1 MLKAGIP
8 GLFLPMRRT
17 ILLILMLLL
26 SLLAIL
32 YPLISNFV
40 NEKFRSE
47 IRTEYYE
54 TIEEMDDG
62 ALETERHLAY
72 EYNALLAG
80 GVLEAYSDEG
90 LTNASAEYT
99 ALLNLNGDSVMGY
112 VEIPKLGIHLPI
124 RHGTDA
130 QTLESGVGHVIGS
143 SLPVGGENTH
153 AVLSAHSG
161 MAREKMF
168 SDLDQL
174 STGDI
179 FFLHVLG
186 ETLAYEVDAI
196 NTVLPTDTSLLG
208 IESER
213 DLATLVTCTPFGVN
227 THRLLV
233 RGYRVPY
240 TEASVEHV
248 IAAAAEPI
256 ESTWEQEYKKGLL
269 WGLCALLALIIGY
282 LLFHKLTQQP
292 PALPVTPTH
301 EGVLLSTIIAEI
313 YRLQFLEDS

>member
-1 MLKAGIP
+1 
-8 GLFLPMRRT
+8 
-17 ILLILMLLL
+17 MLLL

-196 NTVLPTDTSLLG
+196 NTVLPADVSLLA
-208 IESER
+208 IETDK
-213 DLATLVTCTPFGVN
+213 DLVTLVTCTPFGVN

-233 RGYRVPY
+233 RGYRVPF
-240 TEASVEHV
+240 TEVSAEHV
-248 IAAAAEPI
+248 IAAAEPI

-269 WGLCALLALIIGY
+269 WGLCALLALFIGY
-282 LLFHKLTQQP
+282 LLIQKLTP
-292 PALPVTPTH
+292 KKSVTILDSPQ
-301 EGVLLSTIIAEI
+301 EGILLETILISLYGLRFE
-313 YRLQFLEDS
+313 EDV

>member
-1 MLKAGIP
+1 MKRIWLA
-8 GLFLPMRRT
+8 
-17 ILLILMLLL
+17 ILLILL
-26 SLLAIL
+26 SLLAVL

-80 GVLEAYSDEG
+80 GVLEAYSDQQLNE
-90 LTNASAEYT
+90 AEMEYLS
-99 ALLNLNGDSVMGY
+99 LLNLNGDSVMGY

-130 QTLESGVGHVIGS
+130 QTLESGVGHVVGS

-174 STGDI
+174 SPGDI

-208 IESER
+208 IEAEK
-213 DLATLVTCTPFGVN
+213 DVVTLVTCTPFGVN

-233 RGYRVPY
+233 RGHRTEY
-240 TEASVEHV
+240 TPAV
-248 IAAAAEPI
+248 ATATKAEYPTPV

-269 WGLCALLALIIGY
+269 WGLCALLALIIVY
-282 LLFHKLTQQP
+282 LLFQKI
-292 PALPVTPTH
+292 TPKRHVIITDTPR
-301 EGVLLSTIIAEI
+301 EGILLETILISLYGLRFE
-313 YRLQFLEDS
+313 EDV

>member
-1 MLKAGIP
+1 MKRIWLAS
-8 GLFLPMRRT
+8 
-17 ILLILMLLL
+17 LLILL
-26 SLLAIL
+26 SLLAVL

-62 ALETERHLAY
+62 ALEAERHLAY

-80 GVLEAYSDEG
+80 GVLEAYSDQQLNE
-90 LTNASAEYT
+90 AEMEYLS
-99 ALLNLNGDSVMGY
+99 LLNLNGDSVMGY

-143 SLPVGGENTH
+143 SLPVGGTNTH
-153 AVLSAHSG
+153 TVLSAHSG

-174 STGDI
+174 SPGDI

-208 IESER
+208 IEPER

-240 TEASVEHV
+240 TEVSAEHV
-248 IAAAAEPI
+248 IAVAAEPI

-269 WGLCALLALIIGY
+269 WGLCALLALIIVY
-282 LLFHKLTQQP
+282 LLFQILTPKKGVIVVESPQ
-292 PALPVTPTH
+292 
-301 EGVLLSTIIAEI
+301 EGILLETILISLYGLRFE
-313 YRLQFLEDS
+313 EDV

>member
-1 MLKAGIP
+1 M
-8 GLFLPMRRT
+8 
-17 ILLILMLLL
+17 
-26 SLLAIL
+26 
-32 YPLISNFV
+32 
-40 NEKFRSE
+40 
-47 IRTEYYE
+47 
-54 TIEEMDDG
+54 
-62 ALETERHLAY
+62 
-72 EYNALLAG
+72 
-80 GVLEAYSDEG
+80 
-90 LTNASAEYT
+90 
-99 ALLNLNGDSVMGY
+99 
-112 VEIPKLGIHLPI
+112 
-124 RHGTDA
+124 
-130 QTLESGVGHVIGS
+130 GHVVGS

-186 ETLAYEVDAI
+186 ETLAYKVDAI
-196 NTVLPTDTSLLG
+196 NTVLPADVSLLA
-208 IESER
+208 IETDK
-213 DLATLVTCTPFGVN
+213 DLVTLVTCTPFGVN

-269 WGLCALLALIIGY
+269 WGLCALLALFIVY
-282 LLFHKLTQQP
+282 LLIQKLTP
-292 PALPVTPTH
+292 KKSVTILDSPQ
-301 EGVLLSTIIAEI
+301 EGILLETILISLYGLRFE
-313 YRLQFLEDS
+313 EDV

>member
-1 MLKAGIP
+1 MKRLWLAS
-8 GLFLPMRRT
+8 
-17 ILLILMLLL
+17 LLILL
-26 SLLAIL
+26 SLLAVL

-62 ALETERHLAY
+62 ALEAERHLAY

-80 GVLEAYSDEG
+80 GVLEAYSDQQLNE
-90 LTNASAEYT
+90 AEMEYLS
-99 ALLNLNGDSVMGY
+99 LLNLNGDSIMGY

-130 QTLESGVGHVIGS
+130 QTLESGVGHVVGS

-179 FFLHVLG
+179 FFLHMLG
-186 ETLAYEVDAI
+186 ATLAYKVDAI
-196 NTVLPTDTSLLG
+196 NTVLPADVSLLA
-208 IESER
+208 IETDK
-213 DLATLVTCTPFGVN
+213 DLVTLVTCTPFGVN

-233 RGYRVPY
+233 RGHRTEY
-240 TEASVEHV
+240 TPAV
-248 IAAAAEPI
+248 ATATKAEYPTPV

-292 PALPVTPTH
+292 PARPVTPTH

>member
-196 NTVLPTDTSLLG
+196 NTVLPADVSLLA
-208 IESER
+208 IETDK
-213 DLATLVTCTPFGVN
+213 DLVTLVTCTPFGVN

-233 RGYRVPY
+233 REYRVPF
-240 TEASVEHV
+240 TEVSAEHV
-248 IAAAAEPI
+248 IAAAEPI

-269 WGLCALLALIIGY
+269 WGLCALLALFIGY
-282 LLFHKLTQQP
+282 LLIQKLTP
-292 PALPVTPTH
+292 KKSVTILDSPQ
-301 EGVLLSTIIAEI
+301 EGILLETILISLYGLRFE
-313 YRLQFLEDS
+313 EDV

>member
-196 NTVLPTDTSLLG
+196 NTVLPADVSLLA
-208 IESER
+208 IETDK
-213 DLATLVTCTPFGVN
+213 DLVTLVTCTPFGVN

-233 RGYRVPY
+233 RGYRVPF
-240 TEASVEHV
+240 TEVSAEHV
-248 IAAAAEPI
+248 IAAAEPI

-269 WGLCALLALIIGY
+269 WGLCALLALFIGY
-282 LLFHKLTQQP
+282 LLIQKLTP
-292 PALPVTPTH
+292 KKSVTILDSPQ
-301 EGVLLSTIIAEI
+301 EGILLETILISLYGLRFE
-313 YRLQFLEDS
+313 EDV

>member
-1 MLKAGIP
+1 MK
-8 GLFLPMRRT
+8 RT

-196 NTVLPTDTSLLG
+196 NTVLPADVSLLA
-208 IESER
+208 IETDK
-213 DLATLVTCTPFGVN
+213 DLVTLVTCTPFGVN

-233 RGYRVPY
+233 RGYRVPF
-240 TEASVEHV
+240 TEVSAEHV
-248 IAAAAEPI
+248 IAAAEPI

-269 WGLCALLALIIGY
+269 WGLCALLALFIGY
-282 LLFHKLTQQP
+282 LLIQKLTP
-292 PALPVTPTH
+292 KKSVTILDSPQ
-301 EGVLLSTIIAEI
+301 EGILLETILISLYGLRFE
-313 YRLQFLEDS
+313 EDV